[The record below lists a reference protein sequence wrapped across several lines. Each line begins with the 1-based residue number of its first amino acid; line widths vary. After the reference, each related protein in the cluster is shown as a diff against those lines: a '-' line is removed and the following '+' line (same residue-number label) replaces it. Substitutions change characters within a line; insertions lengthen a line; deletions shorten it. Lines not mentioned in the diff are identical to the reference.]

1 MEINNLNR
9 NEEKNMDK
17 KGIISEFITNEIKNI
32 DCELI
37 RYLDTCYQD
46 GEKFDEEV
54 IRDFI
59 YQKRLLER
67 YL

>member
-1 MEINNLNR
+1 
-9 NEEKNMDK
+9 MDK

-37 RYLDTCYQD
+37 RYLDICYQD

-59 YQKRLLER
+59 YKKRLLEC

>member
-1 MEINNLNR
+1 
-9 NEEKNMDK
+9 MDK

-59 YQKRLLER
+59 YKKRLLER